1 MKMKIKK
8 PFYLIILIALTVLI
22 IGTGAVFA
30 TSGSLATSAV
40 SSQTSSIAATDKETA
55 EDATAPE
62 LKNPPRIN
70 EAFSELTDAQKAEI
84 YKITDSI
91 QSSQSAL
98 LDKLVEFGVLD
109 KDTAEEMKTRQSEKY
124 AQDKEDGRL
133 PMGGGPR
140 GGRGG
145 PGGPGGF
152 GGIGGRMNRPDCN
165 VTGPQGAE
173 ETSSTITAT
182 DSN

>member
-1 MKMKIKK
+1 MKINIKK
-8 PFYLIILIALTVLI
+8 PFYLITVIALSILI

-30 TSGSLATSAV
+30 TSGSL
-40 SSQTSSIAATDKETA
+40 
-55 EDATAPE
+55 DATTPGI
-62 LKNPPRIN
+62 KNPPKIN

-109 KDTAEEMKTRQSEKY
+109 KETAAEMKTRQSEKY
-124 AQDKEDGRL
+124 AQDKEDGKL
-133 PMGGGPR
+133 PMVGGPR

-152 GGIGGRMNRPDCN
+152 GGRMNKPNCK
-165 VTGPQGAE
+165 
-173 ETSSTITAT
+173 
-182 DSN
+182 